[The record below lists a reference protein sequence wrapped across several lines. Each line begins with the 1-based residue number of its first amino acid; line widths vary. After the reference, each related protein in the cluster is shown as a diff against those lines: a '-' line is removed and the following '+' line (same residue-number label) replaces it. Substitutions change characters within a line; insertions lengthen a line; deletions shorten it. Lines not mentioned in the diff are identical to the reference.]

1 MADSLRLIP
10 LGGFGE
16 IGKNMSLLDCNGE
29 LLLIDAGIAFPDEE
43 SQLGAD
49 LLIPDYS
56 YLREQA
62 HRVVGVMLTHGHED
76 HIGGLPYVLRE
87 LDVPVYGTPLT
98 LGLVRAKLSQHQV
111 ELPDLRTVRRGDRI
125 TVGSVF
131 DIECIRVNHSIPD
144 CLALGIRTPAG
155 IVVHSGDFKFD
166 HTPIDGDFTDF
177 SALARLGDEGVKLLI
192 SDSTNIERP
201 GHTPSE
207 MAVGDAFD
215 RLFPTCEGRIL
226 VASFASQIHRIQQ
239 VFDVAAAHGRK
250 VMVAGRS
257 MERNVN
263 VARELGYLHYDDE
276 VRIGATDLNHLP
288 ESQVVILIT
297 GTQGEPVSGLTR
309 LSRGSHPKLRLHP
322 TDTVILSATPI
333 PGNEAT
339 VWRLIN
345 DLLRGGARVVDH
357 REATVHVSGHAS
369 REEIALLFN
378 LIRPEYAVPFHG
390 EYRHMIAYGELA
402 QEVGLSHDR
411 VFLLHNGDVLRLD
424 DDGAKLEESIAHGVW
439 SIDGR
444 RVNEQGRA
452 DDVAQDR
459 GFLAESGVIAGS
471 VCWDFATGEMVG
483 RPQVGVRGVR
493 PGDEGLAALIEG
505 AVAAVVAR
513 LDQLEG
519 AARLERVEVE
529 RAVKR
534 SLRSYFE
541 RTTRTYP
548 VLQAL
553 VIGAPG
559 EQAAAP
565 AVELDPDEP
574 AAVARQREP
583 VLVVDG
589 EVGEVLHLTREALAT
604 LARPEDDPDD
614 LAAVPLR
621 SLLEAAAATATAT
634 HLVVANE
641 LEGYSA
647 SLPLSA
653 VADRGRLV
661 YGVADQP
668 LDSDEGGPLRF
679 LIRDAA
685 ECGLDELDT
694 CANVKGV
701 NRLTL
706 TVGPGVDSGPVRRD
720 RGCAGT
726 H

>member
-1 MADSLRLIP
+1 MSDSLRLIP

-16 IGKNMSLLDCNGE
+16 IGKNMSLLECNGE

-56 YLREQA
+56 YLRDNA
-62 HRVVGVMLTHGHED
+62 DRVVGVMLTHGHED

-98 LGLVRAKLSQHQV
+98 LGLVRAKLGQHHL

-125 TVGSVF
+125 QVGTVF

-155 IVVHSGDFKFD
+155 TVVHSGDFKFD
-166 HTPIDGDFTDF
+166 HTPVDGDFTDF
-177 SALARLGDEGVKLLI
+177 SAFARLGDEGVRLLI

-207 MAVGDAFD
+207 MMVGDAFE
-215 RLFPTCEGRIL
+215 RIFPTCEGRIL

-250 VMVAGRS
+250 VAVAGRS

-263 VARELGYLHYDDE
+263 VAREMGYLHYDDD
-276 VRIGATDLNHLP
+276 VRIGFTELNILP
-288 ESQVVILIT
+288 DSEVVILIT

-322 TDTVILSATPI
+322 TDTVIVSSTPI

-357 REATVHVSGHAS
+357 REAMVHVSGHAS

-402 QEVGLSHDR
+402 QEVGLPHDH
-411 VFLLHNGDVLRLD
+411 VFLLHNGDVLALD
-424 DDGAKLEESIAHGVW
+424 DDGVRLEDPIPHGVW
-439 SIDGR
+439 SIDGQ
-444 RVNEQGRA
+444 RVNEQGQA
-452 DDVAQDR
+452 DAVAQDR
-459 GFLAESGVIAGS
+459 GFLAGSGVIAGS
-471 VCWDFATGEMVG
+471 VCWDFETGELIG

-493 PGDEGLAALIEG
+493 PGDDGLAALLDG
-505 AVAAVVAR
+505 AAVAVAER
-513 LDQLEG
+513 LDSLEG
-519 AARLERVEVE
+519 DARFERIEVE

-541 RTTRTYP
+541 RATRTYP

-553 VIGAPG
+553 VIGLPV
-559 EQAAAP
+559 EPSAAP
-565 AVELDPDEP
+565 VADVDEP
-574 AAVARQREP
+574 AAVSRKREP

-589 EVGEVLHLTREALAT
+589 EVGQELHLTREALAT
-604 LARPEDDPDD
+604 LAEPENDPDD
-614 LAAVPLR
+614 WAAVPLR
-621 SLLEAAAATATAT
+621 SLFEAAHISKTAT
-634 HLVVANE
+634 HLTVANE
-641 LEGYSA
+641 IEGYQA
-647 SLPLSA
+647 SLPLPA
-653 VADRGRLV
+653 VAERGRVV

-668 LDSDEGGPLRF
+668 LETEDGGPLRF

-685 ECGLDELDT
+685 ACGLDEIDT

-706 TVGPGVDSGPVRRD
+706 TVGPGPDSRPTRQCEG
-720 RGCAGT
+720 
-726 H
+726 

>member
-1 MADSLRLIP
+1 MSDCLRLIP
-10 LGGFGE
+10 LGGYGE
-16 IGKNMSLLDCNGE
+16 IGKNMSLLECNE
-29 LLLIDAGIAFPDEE
+29 EVLLIDAGIAFPEEE
-43 SQLGAD
+43 SAFGAD

-56 YLREQA
+56 YLREHA
-62 HRVVGVMLTHGHED
+62 ERVVGVMLTHGHED

-87 LDVPVYGTPLT
+87 LDVPIYGTPLT
-98 LGLVRAKLSQHQV
+98 LGLVRAKLGQHK
-111 ELPDLRTVRRGDRI
+111 LKPPDLQTVRRGDRI
-125 TVGSVF
+125 QIGENF
-131 DIECIRVNHSIPD
+131 NIECIRVNHSIPD

-166 HTPIDGDFTDF
+166 HTPVDHDFTDF
-177 SALARLGDEGVKLLI
+177 SALARLGDEGVRLLI

-207 MAVGDAFD
+207 MIVGDAFD

-263 VARELGYLHYDDE
+263 VARELGYLHYDDA
-276 VRIGATDLNHLP
+276 VRINAGELNHLP
-288 ESQVVILIT
+288 EDQVVILIT

-378 LIRPEYAVPFHG
+378 LIRPQYAVPFHG

-402 QEVGLSHDR
+402 QEVGLSHEN

-424 DDGAKLEESIAHGVW
+424 DEGVRLDGTIAHGVW
-439 SIDGR
+439 TIDGKIL
-444 RVNEQGRA
+444 NEQGKS
-452 DDVAQDR
+452 DEVAQDR
-459 GFLAESGVIAGS
+459 GFLAESGVISGS
-471 VCWDFATGEMVG
+471 VCWDLKAGELVG

-493 PGDEGLAALIEG
+493 PPGDDLDGLLDG
-505 AVAAVVAR
+505 AVEAVEGR
-513 LDQLEG
+513 LNGLEG
-519 AARLERVEVE
+519 DARHDPLEVE
-529 RAVKR
+529 RATKR
-534 SLRSYFE
+534 SLRAYFE
-541 RTTRTYP
+541 RVTRSYP

-553 VIGAPG
+553 IIGVGGTTDGRPG
-559 EQAAAP
+559 GMTFD
-565 AVELDPDEP
+565 VDEP
-574 AAVARQREP
+574 AAAERSREP

-589 EVGEVLHLTREALAT
+589 EVRHELHLNLEGLAK
-604 LARPEDDPDD
+604 LAEPESDSDD
-614 LAAVPLR
+614 LAAVALQ
-621 SLLEAAAATATAT
+621 SLLDEAKTQQQAT
-634 HLVVANE
+634 HLTVANE
-641 LEGYSA
+641 LEGYYA
-647 SLPLSA
+647 SVPLA
-653 VADRGRLV
+653 KVLGRGRLV

-668 LDSDEGGPLRF
+668 LERDEGGPVRF

-685 ECGLDELDT
+685 QCGTDELDG

-706 TVGPGVDSGPVRRD
+706 TVGPGLDTRPQDYQR
-720 RGCAGT
+720 
-726 H
+726 

>member
-16 IGKNMSLLDCNGE
+16 IGKNMSLLECNEE

-87 LDVPVYGTPLT
+87 LHVPVYGTPLT
-98 LGLVRAKLSQHQV
+98 LGLVRAKLGQHRL
-111 ELPDLRTVRRGDRI
+111 ELPDLRTVRRGDRVAI
-125 TVGSVF
+125 GKMF
-131 DIECIRVNHSIPD
+131 EIECIRVNHSIPD

-155 IVVHSGDFKFD
+155 TVVHSGDFKFD

-207 MAVGDAFD
+207 MAVGDAFE

-263 VARELGYLHYDDE
+263 VARELGYLHYDDA
-276 VRIGATDLNHLP
+276 VRVSAGELNHLP
-288 ESQVVILIT
+288 ESEVVILIT

-345 DLLRGGARVVDH
+345 DLMRGGARVVDH
-357 REATVHVSGHAS
+357 RDAMVHVSGHAS

-378 LIRPEYAVPFHG
+378 LIRPEFAVPFHG

-402 QEVGLSHDR
+402 QEVGLSHDH

-424 DDGAKLEESIAHGVW
+424 ADGARLEAPIAHGVW
-439 SIDGR
+439 SIDGQR
-444 RVNEQGRA
+444 LNEQGRA
-452 DDVAQDR
+452 DAVAQDR
-459 GFLAESGVIAGS
+459 GFLAESGVISGAVG
-471 VCWDFATGEMVG
+471 WDFAARSTARAAAGRGARVRAGEAGEATLIDGAVTAVG
-483 RPQVGVRGVR
+483 ER
-493 PGDEGLAALIEG
+493 LAALSGE
-505 AVAAVVAR
+505 AR
-513 LDQLEG
+513 HD
-519 AARLERVEVE
+519 RTEVE

-541 RTTRTYP
+541 RATHSYP
-548 VLQAL
+548 VLQ
-553 VIGAPG
+553 
-559 EQAAAP
+559 
-565 AVELDPDEP
+565 
-574 AAVARQREP
+574 
-583 VLVVDG
+583 VLVLGLPDG
-589 EVGEVLHLTREALAT
+589 RPSPSRAT
-604 LARPEDDPDD
+604 SIPTSPPR
-614 LAAVPLR
+614 
-621 SLLEAAAATATAT
+621 
-634 HLVVANE
+634 
-641 LEGYSA
+641 
-647 SLPLSA
+647 
-653 VADRGRLV
+653 
-661 YGVADQP
+661 
-668 LDSDEGGPLRF
+668 
-679 LIRDAA
+679 
-685 ECGLDELDT
+685 
-694 CANVKGV
+694 
-701 NRLTL
+701 
-706 TVGPGVDSGPVRRD
+706 RRD
-720 RGCAGT
+720 NGNRCWWSMARSPRCCG
-726 H
+726 